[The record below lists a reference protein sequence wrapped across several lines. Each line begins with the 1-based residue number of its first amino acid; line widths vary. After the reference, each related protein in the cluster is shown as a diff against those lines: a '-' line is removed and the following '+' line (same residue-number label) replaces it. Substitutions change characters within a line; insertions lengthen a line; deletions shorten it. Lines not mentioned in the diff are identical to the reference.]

1 MAREWP
7 APPAAPAPAA
17 ATAGAAPV
25 TPLAPRR
32 GRGRGRS
39 ARSLGLYAVSLWA
52 VLSLVFLLPRLMPG
66 DPLQS
71 LDNPDSGNFVYDP
84 AIRARVAAYYGL
96 DRPLISQ
103 YGSYLAGL
111 AHGDLGWSI
120 SQNQPVARLIADRLP
135 WTLLLSGGA
144 LALSSAVSFVAGI
157 TAAWRRGSL
166 TDRTLIVALSAAR
179 AIPEYA
185 IAALLL
191 VAFTVVLPLFPQ
203 SGAQRAFA
211 SYRSALAAVADV
223 LAHLALPLLALTLA
237 LVGNKFLLVRNTV
250 ISTLGEDYMVLARA
264 KGLPGRLLRYR
275 HAGRN
280 ALLPFLTAVGVQAG
294 FAVGGSLFVE
304 TVFAYPGMGTLM
316 NAAVTARDYPL
327 LQGGFLVLAVV
338 VLAANLVVELLY
350 SRLDPRAAT

>member
-1 MAREWP
+1 MALDP
-7 APPAAPAPAA
+7 PLVPPGAAAGFGAGPPPAASLP
-17 ATAGAAPV
+17 G
-25 TPLAPRR
+25 LRSRR
-32 GRGRGRS
+32 RWGTS
-39 ARSLGLYAVSLWA
+39 RSLALYAVTLWA

-96 DRPLISQ
+96 GRPLITQ
-103 YGSYLAGL
+103 YGGYLAGA

-120 SQNQPVARLIADRLP
+120 SQNQPVARLIASRLP
-135 WTLLLSGGA
+135 WTLLLSGSA
-144 LALSSAVSFVAGI
+144 LALSSAASFLFGL
-157 TAAWRRGSL
+157 TAAWRRGSAL
-166 TDRTLIVALSAAR
+166 DRALIVALSAAR

-191 VAFTVVLPLFPQ
+191 VGFTVVLPLFPQ
-203 SGAQRAFA
+203 SGSQRAFA
-211 SYRSALAAVADV
+211 SYSSALAAVLDV

-264 KGLPGRLLRYR
+264 KGLPARLLKYR

-280 ALLPFLTAVGVQAG
+280 ALLPFLTAVGVQTG

-316 NAAVTARDYPL
+316 SNAVTARDYPL

-338 VLAANLVVELLY
+338 VLLANLMVELLY
-350 SRLDPRAAT
+350 SRLDPRVAR